1 MNEAKALKKKRKK
14 KWDHNAKVG
23 FMLVL
28 PAILG
33 FMLFCAV
40 PILYSAYLSLTDWN
54 VFKAPNFVGLQN
66 YIKIFT
72 SDYLFKE
79 SMKAT
84 FSFAF
89 GSTICSTIYAFL
101 IALLLSLKVRGIS
114 IYRTIFYLPT
124 IVPSVASCVLW
135 SWLYNK
141 DFGLFNTL
149 LGMIGIP
156 KQSFLA
162 GQDTVIPSLIFMAM
176 WSAGNA
182 MIIYL
187 AGIQGVPD
195 SLREAVRIDGGSYR
209 HELFHVIIPMV
220 SPVIFYNVLMNL
232 IGAFQSFNQAFMM
245 TGGGPNNKSLF
256 YSYYLYSVAFQQ
268 NKMGYAC
275 ALGWIMF
282 LLMIAFTA
290 IFFKTFTKH
299 LFIEGGEQ

>member
-1 MNEAKALKKKRKK
+1 MKRKGRR
-14 KWDHNAKVG
+14 KWSYREKTG
-23 FMLVL
+23 FLLVT

-40 PILYSAYLSLTDWN
+40 PLVYSAYLSFTDWN
-54 VFKAPNFVGLQN
+54 IFNKPNFVGLKN
-66 YIKIFT
+66 YVKIFT

-84 FSFAF
+84 FSFAL
-89 GSTICSTIYAFL
+89 GSTVCSTIYAFL
-101 IALLLSLKVRGIS
+101 IALLLSCKVRGIK

-149 LGMIGIP
+149 LGMIGIS
-156 KQSFLA
+156 KQPFLS
-162 GQDTVIPSLIFMAM
+162 GQNTVIPSLIFMAM
-176 WSAGNA
+176 WSCGNA

-187 AGIQGVPD
+187 AGIQGVSS

-220 SPVIFYNVLMNL
+220 SPVIFFNVLMNL
-232 IGAFQSFNQAFMM
+232 ISSFQAFNQSFMM

-282 LLMIAFTA
+282 MIMIAFTA

-299 LFIEGGEQ
+299 IFFGGGEN